1 MFCVSSVWLAVIWNG
16 EVLEYFQPS
25 RGLCQGDPLSPYSF
39 VLCMEVLGQR
49 IAREVSRGSW
59 KAVKIARGCPMVSY
73 LFFADDVVLFRE
85 VTHRQA
91 CVIKKVIR
99 EFCGISGQKII
110 TYKSRIFVSP
120 NMSQSIANALSSN
133 FDIPITDDL
142 GRYLGVPL
150 LYKRMNKGTFTHV
163 VNKVR

>member
-1 MFCVSSVWLAVIWNG
+1 MESGQTSKGVPNG
-16 EVLEYFQPS
+16 LIS
-25 RGLCQGDPLSPYSF
+25 
-39 VLCMEVLGQR
+39 
-49 IAREVSRGSW
+49 
-59 KAVKIARGCPMVSY
+59 
-73 LFFADDVVLFRE
+73 LFFADDIVPFGE

-91 CVIKKVIR
+91 RVIKKVIQ

-120 NMSQSIANALSSN
+120 NVSQSLANALSSN

-150 LYKRMNKGTFTHV
+150 LYKRVNKGTFTHV